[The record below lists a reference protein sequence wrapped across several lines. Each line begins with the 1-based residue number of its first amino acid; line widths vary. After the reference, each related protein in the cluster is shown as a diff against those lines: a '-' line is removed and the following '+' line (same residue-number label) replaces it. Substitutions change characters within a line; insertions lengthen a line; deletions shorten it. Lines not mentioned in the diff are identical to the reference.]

1 MHIYENRV
9 NCTHS
14 ETEDPG
20 EMNGKKTVRRL
31 PIGRSPPVTLKGI
44 RILCLLLLLLACGAG
59 CIESPGEPGSA
70 PQSPAT
76 SPPTPLPVPTTMKTG
91 LQTRSD
97 EVVIESGNLSYPA
110 YLSEPTVEG
119 MYPAVILLHSV
130 NGAEPGYREISDMFA
145 AEGFV
150 VLAPEWQTHEQ
161 FPNDEVVEA
170 LVIDSV
176 RFLRSRPEVDPG
188 RIGLTGFSAGGRY
201 AMLFLPRIKDLQSGV
216 AWYGFP
222 YSGGFHNQFTPAELI
237 PALEDPLLIIHGTRD
252 EASPISGIYRYATEL
267 DQAEKYFELKVYQG
281 QPHEFMIENGTLSKS
296 FVAFDA
302 FQEMVNF
309 FDRTLV

>member
-1 MHIYENRV
+1 MKA
-9 NCTHS
+9 
-14 ETEDPG
+14 
-20 EMNGKKTVRRL
+20 KKMVRRRS
-31 PIGRSPPVTLKGI
+31 IGRPPRARTRGGQ
-44 RILCLLLLLLACGAG
+44 ILFLLLLLLACGAG
-59 CIESPGEPGSA
+59 CTGFPDDPGSTTET
-70 PQSPAT
+70 PAT
-76 SPPTPLPVPTTMKTG
+76 STPTPLPVPTAEKTG
-91 LQTRSD
+91 LQTRNDDVS
-97 EVVIESGNLSYPA
+97 IESGNLSYPA
-110 YLSEPTVEG
+110 YLVEPTVEG

-130 NGAEPGYREISDMFA
+130 NGAEPGYRELSDMLA

-150 VLAPEWQTHEQ
+150 VLAPEWQTYEK
-161 FPNDEVVEA
+161 FPNDAMVEV

-176 RFLRSRPEVDPG
+176 RFLRSRPEVDSE
-188 RIGLTGFSAGGRY
+188 RIGLTGFCAGGRY
-201 AMLFLPRIKDLQSGV
+201 VMLFLPRIKDLQSGV

-237 PALEDPLLIIHGTRD
+237 MGLEDPLLIIHGTRD

-281 QPHEFMIENGTLSKS
+281 QQHGFMIENGTLSKS